1 MKKLLFGLF
10 VVLLIVCSGCREI
23 GPASYSDGYA
33 TQNKTTSIEYRIYIN
48 KQITVFINQ
57 ISTRMGICKNANE
70 GYVDENEKILAIN
83 SLRILNDTYNETC
96 TVYPSN
102 GADEDR
108 EMILNV
114 MKTTITHM
122 ENYIECLE
130 NETTIEGYFK
140 IFENDFI
147 QLTGAASLYYE

>member
-1 MKKLLFGLF
+1 MKKLLFGLL
-10 VVLLIVCSGCREI
+10 VVLLIACTGCKEI
-23 GPASYSDGYA
+23 GPASPSDGYA

-48 KQITVFINQ
+48 KQITVFVNQ

-70 GYVDENEKILAIN
+70 GYFDENEKILAN
-83 SLRILNDTYNETC
+83 DSLRILNDTYSETC
-96 TVYPSN
+96 TVYPPN

-108 EMILNV
+108 EMVLNV
-114 MKTTITHM
+114 MKTAITHM
-122 ENYIECLE
+122 EDYIECLE
-130 NETTIEGYFK
+130 NGTSIEEYFK